1 MLQLNIRENTSLVI
15 YRANVDGFWLDF
27 DPWIVLENRYAFFV
41 PASLDNE
48 THS

>member
-15 YRANVDGFWLDF
+15 YRANFDGFWFDF